1 MFNNN
6 TRQNSI
12 TNRSVYYVRDN
23 KKQRVKLL
31 ETITN
36 SNDKDLVLGLLNIHI
51 ITHYN
56 DIDIYELCGIII
68 YNERLNK

>member
-36 SNDKDLVLGLLNIHI
+36 SNDKDLVLGLLNIWCVI
-51 ITHYN
+51 CTARDEYTKAAN
-56 DIDIYELCGIII
+56 CYEI
-68 YNERLNK
+68 